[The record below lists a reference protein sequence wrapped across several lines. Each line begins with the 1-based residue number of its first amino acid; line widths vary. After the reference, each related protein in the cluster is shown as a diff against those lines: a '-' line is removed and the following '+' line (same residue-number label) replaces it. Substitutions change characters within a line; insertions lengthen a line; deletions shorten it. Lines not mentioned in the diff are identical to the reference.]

1 MNFIPQNHKE
11 KDRSKSKLLLFRN
24 RSIFKE
30 IAGTKLEGNS
40 SEILYEK
47 IDSIVQSAIEN
58 PNPEIF
64 SFIEFIDDFS
74 VKKFHFS
81 KWKRVH
87 LKIVP
92 YFTTFCELLSILNS
106 KLEFTSLSQSIFML
120 LIGIVSTTKKVT
132 PSFLSVIQ
140 QMMVLF
146 FELKTNTFLHNSC
159 VKAFNLLSSI
169 GELNSKFLD
178 ELDLFKIVTDCYE
191 KNEVNSMISFI
202 GQLRLISEIIGQF
215 VANSKTV
222 DIEKWNKFVVL
233 NNKERENII
242 NKKFGGMAPI
252 NVNALMSPFL
262 DYVNTPSF
270 LSKNLFITENA
281 PSKNSSPLS

>member
-1 MNFIPQNHKE
+1 
-11 KDRSKSKLLLFRN
+11 
-24 RSIFKE
+24 
-30 IAGTKLEGNS
+30 
-40 SEILYEK
+40 
-47 IDSIVQSAIEN
+47 
-58 PNPEIF
+58 
-64 SFIEFIDDFS
+64 
-74 VKKFHFS
+74 
-81 KWKRVH
+81 
-87 LKIVP
+87 
-92 YFTTFCELLSILNS
+92 
-106 KLEFTSLSQSIFML
+106 ML

-178 ELDLFKIVTDCYE
+178 ELDLFKTVTDCYE

-202 GQLRLISEIIGQF
+202 GQLRLISDIIGQF

-222 DIEKWNKFVVL
+222 DIEKWNKFVVR
-233 NNKERENII
+233 NNNQRENII
-242 NKKFGGMAPI
+242 NKKFGGAAPI